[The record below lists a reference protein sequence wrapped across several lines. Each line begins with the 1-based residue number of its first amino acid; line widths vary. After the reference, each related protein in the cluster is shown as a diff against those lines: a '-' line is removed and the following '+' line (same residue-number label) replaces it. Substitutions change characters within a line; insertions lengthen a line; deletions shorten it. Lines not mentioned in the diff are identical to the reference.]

1 MTKLSLPWMIAFAA
15 VSLLLPLITSDQYLL
30 HIAVLVFIYIGITVA
45 WNILAFAGVLS
56 LGHAAFFG
64 LGAYTLAIFYVD
76 YGVNPW
82 IGILAG
88 GLVAGAGSLLLAIPV
103 VRLRGPFFTLA
114 TLAFVEVLR
123 LLAIWAV
130 PVTNGSVGIT
140 TPADEGFLYIAFQDR
155 EPYYYIVLAMA
166 FLAITGSIAIYRTKL
181 GYHLRAIASDEE
193 AVRALGVNTGRL
205 KILALVISAAMTGA
219 FGAFA
224 AVYFFVVDPDTQFD
238 SVLYSIQPALNGI
251 IGGMGTIA
259 GPIVG
264 AIVMTPLGEW
274 LRVTFSG
281 ASQGVNFMIY
291 GVVLV
296 FMVRMLP
303 GGLVDGYHGLVRRL
317 IGKRPQKSTIAA
329 ATKDE
334 AADKDETPEKEN
346 ER

>member
-1 MTKLSLPWMIAFAA
+1 MKKLSLPWIIIPAAIA
-15 VSLLLPLITSDQYLL
+15 LLFPLVTSDQYLL
-30 HIAVLVFIYIGITVA
+30 HIGVLVLMYIGITVA
-45 WNILAFAGVLS
+45 WNILAFGGILS

-64 LGAYTLAIFYVD
+64 LGAYTVAILYVD
-76 YGVNPW
+76 FGVNPW
-82 IGILAG
+82 IGIVAG
-88 GLVAGAGSLLLAIPV
+88 GLVAGLGSLFLAIPM

-155 EPYYYIVLAMA
+155 EPYYYIVMAMA
-166 FLAITGSIAIYRTKL
+166 VLAVWASIWIYRSKL

-193 AVRALGVNTGRL
+193 AVQALGVKTNRI
-205 KILALVISAAMTGA
+205 KVLALVISASMTGV

-224 AVYFFVVDPDTQFD
+224 AIYFFVIDPATQFNA
-238 SVLYSIQPALNGI
+238 SLYSIQPALNGI

-281 ASQGVNFMIY
+281 AAQGVNFMIY
-291 GVVLV
+291 GIVLIV
-296 FMVRMLP
+296 MVRMLP
-303 GGLVDGYHGLVRRL
+303 GGLVDGYHAVIRRL
-317 IGKRPQKSTIAA
+317 KGKKRPEPAAEAA
-329 ATKDE
+329 AST
-334 AADKDETPEKEN
+334 DKKEN